1 MPTEVLRKS
10 NDTLITSE
18 YSKDWTEKSP
28 NSKLNAINSI
38 LNDKRIQNIKK
49 IKELK
54 VKIKN
59 REYRSLQKTVWVP
72 FNRCDW
78 KLWPE
83 SLSYLKNYINK
94 LAKENHISMQTNSNL
109 SNLQWNIQNV
119 TDTINIQHNEAQYL
133 ASHETMSQIEYN
145 RLFSWKERLQQWQ
158 LGDCYLV
165 SWIHELAN
173 AQHFDTLMRTSIQ
186 RVQRNGWSWERGYQI
201 KIPLWE
207 PTGRKIYLKDSEIRI
222 ARIRWNIWYKLLELA
237 YAKNKLRKN
246 DKNWNRYTPITPS
259 ELQKIEWWWTHEV
272 LTTFLGKQN
281 IWFNDFWT
289 MKNYREGKR
298 LSVSSSTAKTE
309 ITNFLK
315 HYNPKI
321 WNKFVSLASLKG
333 SSDKKSYNVWWK
345 ILYHRHAYS
354 LSWVNKDGA
363 WNIISIRVL
372 NPWNAQWVWKN
383 YQDFTPSEFFNSFS
397 AMSCGKI
404 KARTFLDNKSV

>member
-1 MPTEVLRKS
+1 MTTEVLRKS

-186 RVQRNGWSWERGYQI
+186 RVQRNGWSWECGYQI

-315 HYNPKI
+315 HYNPRI

-404 KARTFLDNKSV
+404 KARTFLDNKNV